1 MITRI
6 SPNTHAG
13 QNSFKANPNNSMV
26 KVFKETEDKI
36 TDVIGH
42 GIGRLAKSKPG
53 KATAESMT
61 KMFKKPYARIMDLTS
76 AIYTLSIIN
85 KTAKSKK
92 IKKEQKP
99 MLMINA
105 ALVTVVSSSLA
116 ALVDKLTDP
125 VLDKMVKEYENFKK
139 PDKWLDNRDFKIAI
153 NKMKSL
159 SIFSLT
165 VRFLVPV
172 IMVPITGSIV
182 NKIKANKENKEK
194 QDSFNS
200 IAKTNKKEVKPS

>member
-1 MITRI
+1 MITSV
-6 SPNTHAG
+6 SPKINVG
-13 QNSFKANPNNSMV
+13 QNSFKANPTNSVV
-26 KVFKETEDKI
+26 KILKEAEDKA
-36 TDVIGH
+36 TDLIGH

-53 KATAESMT
+53 KNTAESMT

-85 KTAKSKK
+85 KTAKSEK

-105 ALVTVVSSSLA
+105 ALVTIVSSSLA
-116 ALVDKLTDP
+116 ALIDKLTDP
-125 VLDKMVKEYENFKK
+125 VLDKMVKEYESFKK
-139 PDKWLDNRDFKIAI
+139 PDKWLDNRNFKTAV

-182 NKIKANKENKEK
+182 NKIKTNKEDKEK

-200 IAKTNKKEVKPS
+200 IAEANKKTKPN